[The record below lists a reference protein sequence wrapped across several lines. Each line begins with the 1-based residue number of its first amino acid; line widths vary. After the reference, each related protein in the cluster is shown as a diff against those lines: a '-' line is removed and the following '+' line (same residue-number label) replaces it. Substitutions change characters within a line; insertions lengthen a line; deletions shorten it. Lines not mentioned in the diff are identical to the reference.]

1 MEIYKRKSIY
11 KNLQRKIII
20 IILCV
25 SIIPLVFLGET
36 IYYRFAETYGEK
48 IEEQIKYR
56 VRSVSDGVEVFLKE
70 RTAIVATILDTH
82 SFDYLKQQENLAR
95 IFKVISRRTDGLID
109 LGVIDSAGQHLAY
122 SGPYNLKGLNYYQQG
137 WFNEVMTKGK
147 YISNVYMGYRQL
159 PHFVIA
165 VRGYSNGQSWIL
177 RATVDSDIFNK
188 LVRTAQTG
196 KSGDAYIINKNG
208 IYQTAPRFSG
218 KILGK
223 SNIPLTLFGRSTTVA
238 EKIKD
243 NGKTK
248 HVAGTWLKNNEWLLV
263 ITQNVGDEKGGLLTT
278 RNTEIIII
286 VFSCLAII
294 MTTFFAMR
302 IIFKHLE
309 EADKGISELNDQLIQ
324 SDKMAALG
332 KMATGIAHEINN
344 PLAIIGEKAGWMR
357 DLLVEEEFQKSENFK
372 EYEQS
377 IDKIEEHVERARK
390 ITHNMLGFARRM
402 EHRLDDVD
410 INHVLHQ
417 TLELLQSYAQT
428 NNIEI
433 SKDFQSELPII
444 ASDQS
449 QLQQV
454 FLNLIN
460 NAIDA
465 VEKDGWIEVKTRKKD
480 SQIVIAIK
488 DNGPGIAEEHLKKVF
503 DPFFTTKET
512 GKGTGLGLSVSYN
525 IIKKLGGTI
534 KAESK
539 PSEGAV
545 FSIKLPISQ
554 SFNVRKVRLMITKF
568 ARLEFELFTKP
579 SKSDFLRVHQK

>member
-545 FSIKLPISQ
+545 FSIKLPI
-554 SFNVRKVRLMITKF
+554 KIPDK
-568 ARLEFELFTKP
+568 K
-579 SKSDFLRVHQK
+579 

>member
-1 MEIYKRKSIY
+1 MVFLKRKSIY
-11 KNLQRKIII
+11 KNLQRKIML

-36 IYYRFAETYGEK
+36 IYYRFARTYEEK
-48 IEEQIKYR
+48 IEDQIKYR
-56 VRSVSDGVEVFLKE
+56 ARSQSDAVEVFLRE
-70 RTAIVATILDTH
+70 RTAIVATIVDTH
-82 SFDYLKQQENLAR
+82 SFDDLKQQENLAR
-95 IFKVISRRTDGLID
+95 MFKVIGRRTDGLID
-109 LGVIDSAGQHLAY
+109 LGVIDSAGQQLAY
-122 SGPYNLKGLNYYQQG
+122 SGPYNLKGLNYFQQP

-165 VRGYSNGQSWIL
+165 VRGYSNGRGWIL
-177 RATVDSDIFNK
+177 RATVDSDMFNK
-188 LVRTAQTG
+188 IVRTAQTG
-196 KSGDAYIINKNG
+196 MSGDAYIIDKTG

-223 SNIPLTLFGRSTTVA
+223 SNIPLTLFGQGTTVA

-243 NGKTK
+243 NGRTK

-263 ITQNVGDEKGGLLTT
+263 ITQDVRDQKGGLLTT

-286 VFSCLAII
+286 VLGCLAII
-294 MTTFFAMR
+294 MTTFFGMR

-357 DLLVEEEFQKSENFK
+357 DLLDEEEFQESKNFK

-377 IDKIEEHVERARK
+377 VNKIEEHVERARK

-410 INHVLHQ
+410 INNVLNQ
-417 TLELLQSYAQT
+417 TLELLQSHAQT
-428 NNIEI
+428 NNIQI
-433 SKDFQSELPII
+433 SKDFQSGLPII

-465 VEKDGWIEVKTRKKD
+465 VEKDGLIEVKTRKKD
-480 SQIVIAIK
+480 SQIVVAIK

-539 PSEGAV
+539 LSEGAV
-545 FSIKLPISQ
+545 FSIKLPI
-554 SFNVRKVRLMITKF
+554 KIPEK
-568 ARLEFELFTKP
+568 K
-579 SKSDFLRVHQK
+579 

>member
-1 MEIYKRKSIY
+1 MFYKTKSIY
-11 KNLQRKIII
+11 QNLQRKIML

-25 SIIPLVFLGET
+25 SIIPLVSLGET
-36 IYYRFAETYGEK
+36 IYYRFARTYGEK
-48 IEEQIKYR
+48 IEDQIKYR
-56 VRSVSDGVEVFLKE
+56 ARSRSDAVEVFLRE
-70 RTAIVATILDTH
+70 RTAILATIVDTH
-82 SFDYLKQQENLAR
+82 AFDYLKQQENLNR

-109 LGVIDSAGQHLAY
+109 LGVIDSAGQHLVYA
-122 SGPYNLKGLNYYQQG
+122 GPYNLKGLNYFQQA

-165 VRGYSNGQSWIL
+165 VRGYSNGRGWIL
-177 RATVDSDIFNK
+177 RATVDSNIFYT
-188 LVRTAQTG
+188 LIRTAQTG
-196 KSGDAYIINKNG
+196 KSGDAYIIDKNG
-208 IYQTAPRFSG
+208 IYQTVPRFSG

-223 SNIPLTLFGRSTTVA
+223 LNLDLTLFGQGTTVVD
-238 EKIKD
+238 KIKAD
-243 NGKTK
+243 GKTK

-263 ITQNVGDEKGGLLTT
+263 ITQDVGDEKGGLLTT

-286 VFSCLAII
+286 VFGCLAII
-294 MTTFFAMR
+294 LTTFFVMR

-309 EADKGISELNDQLIQ
+309 EAEKGISELNEQLIQ

-344 PLAIIGEKAGWMR
+344 PLAIIGEKAGWMQ
-357 DLLVEEEFQKSENFK
+357 DLLDEEEFQESENFK

-377 IDKIEEHVERARK
+377 VNKIEEHVERARK
-390 ITHNMLGFARRM
+390 ITHNMLGFARKM

-410 INHVLHQ
+410 INNVLNQ
-417 TLELLQSYAQT
+417 TIELLQSHAQT

-465 VEKDGWIEVKTRKKD
+465 VEKDGLIEVKTRKKD
-480 SQIVIAIK
+480 SQIVVTIK

-512 GKGTGLGLSVSYN
+512 GKGIGLGLSVSYT
-525 IIKKLGGTI
+525 ITKKLGGTI
-534 KAESK
+534 KVDSK
-539 PSEGAV
+539 ISEGAV
-545 FSIKLPISQ
+545 FSVKLPI
-554 SFNVRKVRLMITKF
+554 KIPEK
-568 ARLEFELFTKP
+568 
-579 SKSDFLRVHQK
+579 

>member
-1 MEIYKRKSIY
+1 LDTGNFYPGRARLGGEDGLIMVSYKRKSIY
-11 KNLQRKIII
+11 KNLQRKIMV
-20 IILCV
+20 IILVV
-25 SIIPLVFLGET
+25 SIVPLVFLGET
-36 IYYRFAETYGEK
+36 IYYRLARIYGEK
-48 IEEQIKYR
+48 IENQIKYR
-56 VRSVSDGVEVFLKE
+56 AKSLSDAVEVFLRE
-70 RTAIVATILDTH
+70 RTSILATIVDTH
-82 SFDYLKQQENLAR
+82 SFDELKQQENLSR
-95 IFKVISRRTDGLID
+95 IFQVISQRTDGLID
-109 LGVIDSAGQHLAY
+109 LGVIDSVGQHLAY
-122 SGPYNLKGLNYYQQG
+122 SGPYNLKGLNYFQQD
-137 WFNEVMTKGK
+137 WFNEVISKGK
-147 YISNVYMGYRQL
+147 YVSNVYMGYRKL

-165 VRGYSNGQSWIL
+165 VRGYSNGRSWIL
-177 RATVDSDIFNK
+177 RATVDSDIFGK

-196 KSGDAYIINKNG
+196 KSGEAYIIDKKG
-208 IYQTAPRFSG
+208 IYQTAPRFFG
-218 KILGK
+218 KILEK
-223 SNIPLTLFGRSTTVA
+223 SNVPLDLFGRSITVA

-248 HVAGTWLKNNEWLLV
+248 YVAGTWLKNNEWLLV
-263 ITQNVGDEKGGLLTT
+263 ITQDVRDDEEGVLSA
-278 RNTEIIII
+278 RNTEILII
-286 VFSCLAII
+286 VLGCLAII
-294 MTTFFAMR
+294 ITTFFTLR
-302 IIFKHLE
+302 IIFKRLE
-309 EADKGISELNDQLIQ
+309 DADKGISELNEQLIQ

-357 DLLVEEEFQKSENFK
+357 DLLGEEEFRESENFK
-372 EYEQS
+372 EYKQS
-377 IDKIEEHVERARK
+377 VDKIEEHVERARK

-410 INHVLHQ
+410 VNNVLDQ
-417 TLELLQSYAQT
+417 TIELLQNHAQI
-428 NNIEI
+428 NNILI
-433 SKDFQSELPII
+433 GKDFESELPII

-465 VEKDGWIEVKTRKKD
+465 VEKNGLIEIKTQKED
-480 SQIVIAIK
+480 SKIVISIK

-525 IIKKLGGTI
+525 IIRKLGGTI

-545 FSIKLPISQ
+545 FSINLPI
-554 SFNVRKVRLMITKF
+554 KIPEK
-568 ARLEFELFTKP
+568 K
-579 SKSDFLRVHQK
+579 

>member
-1 MEIYKRKSIY
+1 MFYKRKSIY
-11 KNLQRKIII
+11 QNLQRKIML

-25 SIIPLVFLGET
+25 AIFPLIFLGET
-36 IYYRFAETYGEK
+36 IYYRFARTYGEK
-48 IEEQIKYR
+48 IEDQIKYR
-56 VRSVSDGVEVFLKE
+56 ARSQSDAIEVFLRE
-70 RTAIVATILDTH
+70 RTAILATIVDTH
-82 SFDYLKQQENLAR
+82 TFDYLKQQENLNR

-109 LGVIDSAGQHLAY
+109 LGVIDNVGQHLAY
-122 SGPYNLKGLNYYQQG
+122 AGPYNLKGLNYFQQA

-165 VRGYSNGQSWIL
+165 VRGYSNGRGWIL
-177 RATVDSDIFNK
+177 RATVDSNIFYT
-188 LVRTAQTG
+188 LIRTAQTG
-196 KSGDAYIINKNG
+196 KSGDAYIIDKNG
-208 IYQTAPRFSG
+208 IYQTVPRFSG

-223 SNIPLTLFGRSTTVA
+223 LNLDLTLFGQGTTVVD
-238 EKIKD
+238 KIKAD
-243 NGKTK
+243 GKTK

-263 ITQNVGDEKGGLLTT
+263 ITQDVGDEKGGLLTT

-286 VFSCLAII
+286 VFGCLAII
-294 MTTFFAMR
+294 LTTFFVMR

-309 EADKGISELNDQLIQ
+309 EAEKGISELNEQLIQ

-344 PLAIIGEKAGWMR
+344 PLAIIGEKAGWMQ
-357 DLLVEEEFQKSENFK
+357 DLLDEEGFQESENFK
-372 EYEQS
+372 EFEQS
-377 IDKIEEHVERARK
+377 VNKIEEHVERARK
-390 ITHNMLGFARRM
+390 ITHNMLGFARKM

-410 INHVLHQ
+410 INNVLNQ
-417 TLELLQSYAQT
+417 TIELLQSHAQT

-444 ASDQS
+444 ESDQS

-465 VEKDGWIEVKTRKKD
+465 VEKDGLIEVKTRKKD
-480 SQIVIAIK
+480 SQIVVTIK

-512 GKGTGLGLSVSYN
+512 GKGIGLGLSVSYT
-525 IIKKLGGTI
+525 ITKKLGGTI
-534 KAESK
+534 KVESK
-539 PSEGAV
+539 ISEGAV
-545 FSIKLPISQ
+545 FSVKLPI
-554 SFNVRKVRLMITKF
+554 KIPEK
-568 ARLEFELFTKP
+568 
-579 SKSDFLRVHQK
+579 

>member
-1 MEIYKRKSIY
+1 MFYKRKSIY
-11 KNLQRKIII
+11 QNLQRKIML

-25 SIIPLVFLGET
+25 AIIPLVFLGET
-36 IYYRFAETYGEK
+36 IYYRFASTYGEK
-48 IEEQIKYR
+48 IEDQIKYR
-56 VRSVSDGVEVFLKE
+56 SRSQSDAIEVFLRE
-70 RTAIVATILDTH
+70 RTAILATIVDTH
-82 SFDYLKQQENLAR
+82 TFDYLKQQENLNR
-95 IFKVISRRTDGLID
+95 IFMVISRRTDGLID
-109 LGVIDSAGQHLAY
+109 LGVIDSAGQHVAY
-122 SGPYNLKGLNYYQQG
+122 AGPYNLKGLNYFQQP
-137 WFNEVMTKGK
+137 WFNEVMAKGK

-165 VRGYSNGQSWIL
+165 VRGYSNGRGWIL

-188 LVRTAQTG
+188 LVRPAQTG
-196 KSGDAYIINKNG
+196 KSGDAYLINKTG

-223 SNIPLTLFGRSTTVA
+223 SNLDLTLFGQGTTVA
-238 EKIKD
+238 EKIEAD
-243 NGKTK
+243 GKTK

-263 ITQNVGDEKGGLLTT
+263 ITQDVGDEKVGLLTT

-286 VFSCLAII
+286 VFGCLAMI
-294 MTTFFAMR
+294 MTTFFTMR
-302 IIFKHLE
+302 IIFKHQE
-309 EADKGISELNDQLIQ
+309 EADKGISELNEQLIQ

-344 PLAIIGEKAGWMR
+344 PLAIIGEKTGWMR
-357 DLLVEEEFQKSENFK
+357 DLLFDEEFKESENFK

-377 IDKIEEHVERARK
+377 VNKIEKHVERARK

-402 EHRLDDVD
+402 EHRLDDVE
-410 INHVLHQ
+410 INNVLNQ
-417 TLELLQSYAQT
+417 TIELLQSHAQT

-444 ASDQS
+444 ESDQS

-465 VEKDGWIEVKTRKKD
+465 VEKDGLIEVKTRKKD
-480 SQIVIAIK
+480 SQIVVAIK
-488 DNGPGIAEEHLKKVF
+488 DNGPGVAEEHLKKVF

-512 GKGTGLGLSVSYN
+512 GKGIGLGLSVSYN
-525 IIKKLGGTI
+525 IIKKLSGTL
-534 KAESK
+534 KVESK
-539 PSEGAV
+539 ISEGAV
-545 FSIKLPISQ
+545 FSVKLPI
-554 SFNVRKVRLMITKF
+554 KIPGK
-568 ARLEFELFTKP
+568 K
-579 SKSDFLRVHQK
+579 

>member
-1 MEIYKRKSIY
+1 MLDVHLLKGILMVFYQRESIY
-11 KNLQRKIII
+11 KNLRRKITT

-25 SIIPLVFLGET
+25 AIFPLIFLGET
-36 IYYRFAETYGEK
+36 IYYRFVRTYGEK
-48 IEEQIKYR
+48 IEDQIKYR
-56 VRSVSDGVEVFLKE
+56 TRSESDAVEVFLRE
-70 RTAIVATILDTH
+70 RTAILATIVDTH
-82 SFDYLKQQENLAR
+82 TFDDLKQQENLTR
-95 IFKVISRRTDGLID
+95 MFKVISRRTDGLID

-122 SGPYNLKGLNYYQQG
+122 AGPYNLKGLNYFQQA
-137 WFNEVMTKGK
+137 WFKEVVSKGK
-147 YISNVYMGYRQL
+147 YISDVYMGYRQL

-165 VRGYSNGQSWIL
+165 VRGYSNGRSWIL

-188 LVRTAQTG
+188 IVRIAQTG
-196 KSGDAYIINKNG
+196 RSGDAYIINKNG

-223 SNIPLTLFGRSTTVA
+223 SNIPLTLFGQGTTVA
-238 EKIKD
+238 EKIKA

-248 HVAGTWLKNNEWLLV
+248 HVAGTWLKNNEWLMV
-263 ITQNVGDEKGGLLTT
+263 ITQDVGDEKGGLLTT

-286 VFSCLAII
+286 VFGCLAII
-294 MTTFFAMR
+294 ITTFFTMR
-302 IIFKHLE
+302 IIFRRLE

-344 PLAIIGEKAGWMR
+344 PLAIIGEKAGWMQ
-357 DLLVEEEFQKSENFK
+357 DLLFDEEFKESENFK
-372 EYEQS
+372 EYVTS
-377 IDKIEEHVERARK
+377 VDKIEEHVERARK

-402 EHRLDDVD
+402 EHHLDDVD
-410 INHVLHQ
+410 INSVLNQ
-417 TLELLQSYAQT
+417 TIELLQSHART

-433 SKDFQSELPII
+433 SKNFQSELPII

-460 NAIDA
+460 NAVDA
-465 VEKDGWIEVKTRKKD
+465 VEKDGLIEVKTRKKD
-480 SQIVIAIK
+480 SRIVVAIK
-488 DNGPGIAEEHLKKVF
+488 DNGPGIAEEHLNKVF

-525 IIKKLGGTI
+525 IIEKLGGTI
-534 KAESK
+534 KVESK
-539 PSEGAV
+539 LSEGAV
-545 FSIKLPISQ
+545 FTVKLPI
-554 SFNVRKVRLMITKF
+554 VIPKRK
-568 ARLEFELFTKP
+568 
-579 SKSDFLRVHQK
+579 

>member
-1 MEIYKRKSIY
+1 MVFYKSKSIY
-11 KNLQRKIII
+11 INLQRKIML

-36 IYYRFAETYGEK
+36 IYYQFARTYGEK
-48 IEEQIKYR
+48 IEDQIKYR
-56 VRSVSDGVEVFLKE
+56 ARSQSDAVEVFLRE
-70 RTAIVATILDTH
+70 RTAILATIVDTH
-82 SFDYLKQQENLAR
+82 SFDDLKQQENLNR

-122 SGPYNLKGLNYYQQG
+122 AGPYNLKGLNYFQQA
-137 WFNEVMTKGK
+137 WFSEVMSKGK
-147 YISNVYMGYRQL
+147 YISDVYMGYRQW

-165 VRGYSNGQSWIL
+165 VRGYSNGRSWIL

-196 KSGDAYIINKNG
+196 KSGDAYLINKTG
-208 IYQTAPRFSG
+208 MYQTAPRFSG

-223 SNIPLTLFGRSTTVA
+223 SNLDLTLFGQGTTVA
-238 EKIKD
+238 D
-243 NGKTK
+243 GKTK

-263 ITQNVGDEKGGLLTT
+263 ITQDVGDEKGGLLTT

-286 VFSCLAII
+286 VFGCLVMI
-294 MTTFFAMR
+294 MTTFFTMR
-302 IIFKHLE
+302 IIFRHLE
-309 EADKGISELNDQLIQ
+309 EADKGISELNEQLIQ
-324 SDKMAALG
+324 SDKIAALG

-357 DLLVEEEFQKSENFK
+357 DLLDEEEFQESENFK

-377 IDKIEEHVERARK
+377 VNKIEEYVERARK

-410 INHVLHQ
+410 INHVLNQ
-417 TLELLQSYAQT
+417 TLELLQSHTQT

-465 VEKDGWIEVKTRKKD
+465 VEKDGLIEVKTRKKD
-480 SQIVIAIK
+480 SQIVVAIK
-488 DNGPGIAEEHLKKVF
+488 DNGPGIAKEHLKKVF

-512 GKGTGLGLSVSYN
+512 GKGIGLGLSVSYN
-525 IIKKLGGTI
+525 IIKKLGGTL
-534 KAESK
+534 KVESK
-539 PSEGAV
+539 ISEGAV
-545 FSIKLPISQ
+545 FSVKLPI
-554 SFNVRKVRLMITKF
+554 KIPGK
-568 ARLEFELFTKP
+568 K
-579 SKSDFLRVHQK
+579 

>member
-433 SKDFQSELPII
+433 SKDFQSGLPII

-545 FSIKLPISQ
+545 FSIKLPI
-554 SFNVRKVRLMITKF
+554 KIPDK
-568 ARLEFELFTKP
+568 K
-579 SKSDFLRVHQK
+579 

>member
-1 MEIYKRKSIY
+1 M
-11 KNLQRKIII
+11 I

-25 SIIPLVFLGET
+25 AIIPLVFLGET
-36 IYYRFAETYGEK
+36 IYYRFAKTYGEK

-56 VRSVSDGVEVFLKE
+56 ARSVSDGVEVFLRE
-70 RTAIVATILDTH
+70 RTAIVATIVDTH
-82 SFDYLKQQENLAR
+82 SFDDLKQQENLAR
-95 IFKVISRRTDGLID
+95 MFKVIGRRTDGLID
-109 LGVIDSAGQHLAY
+109 LGVIDSNGQHLAY
-122 SGPYNLKGLNYYQQG
+122 SGPYNLKGLNYYQQD

-165 VRGYSNGQSWIL
+165 VRGYSNGRGWIL

-196 KSGDAYIINKNG
+196 KSGDAYIINKYG
-208 IYQTAPRFSG
+208 VYQTAPRFSG
-218 KILGK
+218 KVLGK
-223 SNIPLTLFGRSTTVA
+223 SNIPLNLFGRSTTVA

-243 NGKTK
+243 DGKTK
-248 HVAGTWLKNNEWLLV
+248 HVAGAWLKNNDWLLV
-263 ITQNVGDEKGGLLTT
+263 ITQDVGDEKGALLTT
-278 RNTEIIII
+278 RNTEIFII
-286 VFSCLAII
+286 VLSCLAII
-294 MTTFFAMR
+294 MTTFFVMR

-357 DLLVEEEFQKSENFK
+357 DLLVEEEFRESENFK
-372 EYEQS
+372 EYVQS
-377 IDKIEEHVERARK
+377 VDKIEEHVERARK

-417 TLELLQSYAQT
+417 TLELLQSHAQT

-433 SKDFQSELPII
+433 RKDFQSGLPII

-465 VEKDGWIEVKTRKKD
+465 VEKDGWIEIKTRKKD
-480 SQIVIAIK
+480 SQIIVAIK

-525 IIKKLGGTI
+525 IIEKLGGTI

-545 FSIKLPISQ
+545 FSIKIPI
-554 SFNVRKVRLMITKF
+554 KIPEK
-568 ARLEFELFTKP
+568 K
-579 SKSDFLRVHQK
+579 

>member
-1 MEIYKRKSIY
+1 MFYKRKSIY
-11 KNLQRKIII
+11 QNLQRKITL

-25 SIIPLVFLGET
+25 AIIPLVFLGET
-36 IYYRFAETYGEK
+36 IYYRFARTYEAK
-48 IEEQIKYR
+48 IEDQIKYR
-56 VRSVSDGVEVFLKE
+56 ARSLSDAVEVFLRE
-70 RTAIVATILDTH
+70 RTAILATIVDTH
-82 SFDYLKQQENLAR
+82 SFDDLKQQKNLGR
-95 IFKVISRRTDGLID
+95 MFKVISRRTDGLID

-122 SGPYNLKGLNYYQQG
+122 AGPYNLKGLNYFQQA
-137 WFNEVMTKGK
+137 WFNEVMSKGK

-165 VRGYSNGQSWIL
+165 VRGYSNGRGWIL

-196 KSGDAYIINKNG
+196 MSGDAYIINKNG

-223 SNIPLTLFGRSTTVA
+223 SNLFLTLFGQGTTAA

-243 NGKTK
+243 NGKKK
-248 HVAGTWLKNNEWLLV
+248 HVAGTWLKNDEWLLV
-263 ITQNVGDEKGGLLTT
+263 ITQDVGDEESWLLAT
-278 RNTEIIII
+278 RSTEIIII
-286 VFSCLAII
+286 VFGCLAII
-294 MTTFFAMR
+294 LTTFFAMR
-302 IIFKHLE
+302 IIFKHME

-344 PLAIIGEKAGWMR
+344 PLAIIGEKTGWMR
-357 DLLVEEEFQKSENFK
+357 DLLFDEEFKESENFK
-372 EYEQS
+372 EYVTS
-377 IDKIEEHVERARK
+377 VDKIEEHVERARK

-402 EHRLDDVD
+402 EHRLDDVE
-410 INHVLHQ
+410 INNVLNQ
-417 TLELLQSYAQT
+417 TIECLQSHAQT

-444 ASDQS
+444 ESDQS

-465 VEKDGWIEVKTRKKD
+465 VEKDGLIEVKTRKKD
-480 SQIVIAIK
+480 SQIVVAIK
-488 DNGPGIAEEHLKKVF
+488 DNGPGVAEEHLKKVF

-512 GKGTGLGLSVSYN
+512 GKGIGLGLSVSYN

-534 KAESK
+534 KVESK
-539 PSEGAV
+539 ISEGAV
-545 FSIKLPISQ
+545 FSVKLPI
-554 SFNVRKVRLMITKF
+554 KIPGK
-568 ARLEFELFTKP
+568 K
-579 SKSDFLRVHQK
+579 

>member
-1 MEIYKRKSIY
+1 M
-11 KNLQRKIII
+11 
-20 IILCV
+20 
-25 SIIPLVFLGET
+25 
-36 IYYRFAETYGEK
+36 
-48 IEEQIKYR
+48 
-56 VRSVSDGVEVFLKE
+56 
-70 RTAIVATILDTH
+70 DTH
-82 SFDYLKQQENLAR
+82 TFDYLKQQENLNR

-122 SGPYNLKGLNYYQQG
+122 AGPYNLKGLNYFQQA

-159 PHFVIA
+159 QHFVIA
-165 VRGYSNGQSWIL
+165 VRGYSNGRGWIL
-177 RATVDSDIFNK
+177 RATVDSNIFYK

-196 KSGDAYIINKNG
+196 KSGDAYIIDKNG

-223 SNIPLTLFGRSTTVA
+223 SNLDLTLFGQGTTVVD
-238 EKIKD
+238 KIKAD
-243 NGKTK
+243 GKTK

-263 ITQNVGDEKGGLLTT
+263 ITQDVGDEKGGLLTT

-286 VFSCLAII
+286 VFGCLAII
-294 MTTFFAMR
+294 LTTFFVMR

-309 EADKGISELNDQLIQ
+309 EAEKGISELNEQLIQ

-344 PLAIIGEKAGWMR
+344 PLAIIGEKAGWMQ
-357 DLLVEEEFQKSENFK
+357 DLLDEEEFQESENFK

-377 IDKIEEHVERARK
+377 VNKIEEHVERARK
-390 ITHNMLGFARRM
+390 ITHNMLGFARKM

-410 INHVLHQ
+410 INNVLNQ
-417 TLELLQSYAQT
+417 TLELLQSHAQT

-465 VEKDGWIEVKTRKKD
+465 VEKDGLIEVKTRKKD
-480 SQIVIAIK
+480 SQIVVTIK

-512 GKGTGLGLSVSYN
+512 GKGIGLGLSVSYT
-525 IIKKLGGTI
+525 ITKKLGGTI
-534 KAESK
+534 KVESK
-539 PSEGAV
+539 ISEGAV
-545 FSIKLPISQ
+545 FSVKLPI
-554 SFNVRKVRLMITKF
+554 KIPEK
-568 ARLEFELFTKP
+568 
-579 SKSDFLRVHQK
+579 